1 MICEDELEFISKT
14 NETIIVQIYLVC
26 NNKEYD
32 ELDEYVYS
40 IRKITGYEYNEK
52 IILSISNKHPITLKV
67 AIKVRYN

>member
-52 IILSISNKHPITLKV
+52 IILSISNKNPITLKV